1 MARIIGQANWSA
13 PGVAI
18 RELTTLLARVGVH
31 ESEYRHAL
39 MTVRSVLEVRDNQI
53 AALRYTIE
61 QVVAKLEQAEGR
73 PSHPGTASG
82 VSNGPEGG

>member
-31 ESEYRHAL
+31 
-39 MTVRSVLEVRDNQI
+39 D
-53 AALRYTIE
+53 ALRDDGLSVFLQQMARAAARPVGEIL
-61 QVVAKLEQAEGR
+61 VHPPDVAVARLGREAELRRGALR
-73 PSHPGTASG
+73 RLPP
-82 VSNGPEGG
+82 